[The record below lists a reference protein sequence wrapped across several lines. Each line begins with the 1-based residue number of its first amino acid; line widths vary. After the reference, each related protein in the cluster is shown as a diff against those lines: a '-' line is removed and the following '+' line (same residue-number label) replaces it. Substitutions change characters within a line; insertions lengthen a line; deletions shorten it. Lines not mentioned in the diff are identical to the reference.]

1 MFEQFNNQ
9 VIQFSKQMSETM
21 IKANTLVVDQ
31 FEKMAEVQLK
41 GFEMRANAAAEMVEV
56 ASSVKSPEDFRT
68 FLPKTVAFF
77 KESAEKNMAFAQE
90 VAMLSAKSV
99 EQFVALG
106 KQNFEA
112 ANDQVIKTSK
122 VASKK

>member
-56 ASSVKSPEDFRT
+56 ASSVKSPEDFR
-68 FLPKTVAFF
+68 FCQKPLP
-77 KESAEKNMAFAQE
+77 SSKNRLRRTW
-90 VAMLSAKSV
+90 LSH
-99 EQFVALG
+99 
-106 KQNFEA
+106 
-112 ANDQVIKTSK
+112 
-122 VASKK
+122 KKWPC

>member
-1 MFEQFNNQ
+1 
-9 VIQFSKQMSETM
+9 
-21 IKANTLVVDQ
+21 
-31 FEKMAEVQLK
+31 
-41 GFEMRANAAAEMVEV
+41 
-56 ASSVKSPEDFRT
+56 
-68 FLPKTVAFF
+68 LPKTVAFF